1 MYMKKFL
8 FTMVLAMALVVS
20 SCSKYRY
27 ETVPDDQ
34 TATRIYTLDNGLKV
48 YMSVNKEKP
57 RVQTLISVRVGSKN
71 DPAETTGLAHYF
83 EHLMFKGTEHFG
95 TQDYAAEKPMLDEIE
110 RLFEVYRTKT
120 DDAERKAIYAQID
133 SVSQEA
139 SKIAIPNEYDKLMT
153 AIGANG
159 TNAWTSYDETT
170 YTEDIPSNQIE
181 NWAKIQADR
190 FTNPVIRG
198 FHTELETVYEEYN
211 MGLTDDTRKS
221 FEKLQQLLL
230 PNHPYGQHS
239 VIGLQE
245 HLKNPSITNIK
256 NYFKTY
262 YVPNNMAI
270 CMVGDFDPDKTIEII
285 DKYFGS
291 LTPNKN
297 MPEPVAMVK
306 EDITEPRTADIYGL
320 ESEMVFLGWATGDAC
335 SDDAMMLNLASS
347 IIYNGKCGLVDT
359 DLVQKQKVLQGTGF
373 GDQLS
378 DAGFF
383 IMVGTPKQ
391 GQSLDEV
398 RDLLLGE
405 VAKLRNGEFDEA
417 LLQSIIA
424 NYKRERMSEIEDNF
438 NRAYM
443 MSQSFIH
450 GEKWAD
456 EVASIDRASRVTKAD
471 IVKWAQECLSEN
483 GYAVVYKRQG
493 KDENEKKIDKPHIT
507 PIATNRDAS
516 SAFLQSIAAAEV
528 EPIEPVFV
536 DFDKDMSVTK
546 MNGNIDVLY
555 KQNQTNGL
563 FSLVYLYD
571 FGTDSDPKISAAI
584 EYMNM
589 LGTDSKSLEEIQ
601 RELYALAC
609 DFNIVT
615 TSNHTYVIV
624 NGIDENIEKAMAIV
638 EDYIANVAGNDEV
651 LAEVKNDILK
661 GRENEKAEQSSN
673 FSALVQYCLY
683 GPEMIARNTLTNE
696 ALAALSSDDL
706 LSSIHSLLGMKH
718 KVMYYGPEKKGAL
731 LRMLNNSHRLAD
743 NLIEVKSLPIKTRVV
758 AEPEVLFAQYDAKQA
773 YYMQYSCRAGDLFN
787 VALDPYTTM
796 YNSYFSGGM
805 NSIVF
810 QEMREARALAYSAYT
825 RYADGRTVEDPDYF
839 YAFIATQNDKIHQ
852 AVEAF
857 DEIIENM
864 PESQA
869 AFDLAKQGVLANMAS
884 QRTTKMSVLWSYVNN
899 LDKGLPANVDRNKAV
914 YEQIKD
920 MTLADVA
927 SFQKRY
933 IKGRK
938 YNYCILGDKNDLDMN
953 YLQSLGKIRFVSQ
966 EEIFGY

>member
-1 MYMKKFL
+1 MKKFAFL
-8 FTMVLAMALVVS
+8 TVLAMALAVS

-27 ETVPDDQ
+27 ETVAGDA

-83 EHLMFKGTEHFG
+83 EHLMFKGTEQYG
-95 TQDYAAEKPMLDEIE
+95 TQNYEAEKPMLDEIE

-120 DDAERKAIYAQID
+120 DEAERKAIYAQID

-153 AIGANG
+153 AIGASG

-181 NWAKIQADR
+181 NWARIQADR
-190 FTNPVIRG
+190 FQHAVIRG

-221 FEKLQQLLL
+221 FEKLQSLLL

-270 CMVGDFDPDKTIEII
+270 CMSGDFDPDKTIEII
-285 DKYFGS
+285 DKYFG
-291 LTPNKN
+291 TMKPNEN

-306 EDITEPRTADIYGL
+306 DELTAPRSADVYGL
-320 ESEMVFLGWATGDAC
+320 ESEMAFLGWATGDAC
-335 SDDAMMLNLASS
+335 SDDAMMLDLVSS
-347 IIYNGKCGLVDT
+347 IIYNGKCGLIDT
-359 DLVQKQKVLQGTGF
+359 DLVQKQKLLQGAGF

-383 IMVGTPKQ
+383 MMVGTPKQ

-398 RDLLLGE
+398 RDMLLGE

-424 NYKRERMSEIEDNF
+424 NYKREQMSEIEDNF

-443 MSQSFIH
+443 MAQSFIH

-456 EVASIDRASRVTKAD
+456 VVATIDRASRVTKED
-471 IVKWAQECLSEN
+471 IVEWAQKRLPEN
-483 GYAVVYKRQG
+483 GYAIVYKHQG
-493 KDENEKKIDKPHIT
+493 KDESQKKIDKPHIT
-507 PIATNRDAS
+507 PIATNRDVS
-516 SAFLQSIAAAEV
+516 SAFLKEIASAKV
-528 EPIEPVFV
+528 EPIKPVFI
-536 DFDKDMSVTK
+536 DFNKDMAVTK

-555 KQNQTNGL
+555 KHNDTNGL
-563 FSLVYLYD
+563 FSLIYLYD
-571 FGTDSDPKISAAI
+571 FGTDSDPKISMAT
-584 EYMNM
+584 EYMKL
-589 LGTDSKSLEEIQ
+589 LGTDTKSLDEIQ
-601 RELYALAC
+601 RELYAIAC
-609 DFNIVT
+609 DFDIIATRNK
-615 TSNHTYVIV
+615 TYVVIS
-624 NGIDENIEKAMAIV
+624 GIDENIEKAMAIA
-638 EDYIANVAGNDEV
+638 EDYMANVAGDDEV
-651 LAEVKNDILK
+651 LAEVKNDMLK
-661 GRENEKAEQSSN
+661 QRENAKAEQSAN
-673 FSALVQYCLY
+673 FSALMQYCMY
-683 GPEMIARNTLTNE
+683 GPEVIARNTLTND
-696 ALAALSSDDL
+696 ALSALSSEDL
-706 LSSIHSLLGMKH
+706 LASIHSLSGLKH
-718 KVMYYGPEKKGAL
+718 KVMYYGPEKQGSL
-731 LRMLNNSHRLAD
+731 VRLLNNSHRLAD

-758 AEPEVLFAQYDAKQA
+758 AEPEVTFAQYDAKQV
-773 YYMQYSCRAGDLFN
+773 YYIQYSCRADDLFN

-810 QEMREARALAYSAYT
+810 QEMREARGLAYSAYT
-825 RYADGRTVEDPDYF
+825 YYADGRTKEDPNYF
-839 YAFIATQNDKIHQ
+839 YAFIATQNDKVHQ

-857 DEIIENM
+857 EDIIENM
-864 PESQA
+864 PQSQA
-869 AFDLAKQGVLANMAS
+869 AFDLAKQGVLANLES
-884 QRTTKMSVLWSYVNN
+884 QRSTKMGVLWTYINN
-899 LDKGLPANVDRNKAV
+899 ADKGLPVNVDRNKAV
-914 YEQIKD
+914 YEQVKD
-920 MTLADVA
+920 MTLADVVK
-927 SFQKRY
+927 FQQKNV
-933 IKGRK
+933 KGRT
-938 YNYCILGDKNDLDMN
+938 YNYCILGDRNDLDMK
-953 YLQSLGKIRFVSQ
+953 YLQSLGKLRFVSQ
-966 EEIFGY
+966 REIFGY